1 MCQRIRKNEQNL
13 TPRTFYLPLYHY
25 YRTHLP
31 NELALKMDGAKASY
45 LYSTIRSSAVI
56 WWVGGREGCCA
67 ACGVSQSETAFSA
80 DLVSYLLI
88 LNTFVNNLNQI
99 NILLTNYLFLYLI
112 FVNNRVAVA
121 NIQMRTLKTEVEKGS
136 TWTAIGRGSAD
147 PKR

>member
-1 MCQRIRKNEQNL
+1 MAESPKKLHKHEQNL
-13 TPRTFYLPLYHY
+13 TSKPFYFLFLPLSK

-80 DLVSYLLI
+80 DLGGSSKYS
-88 LNTFVNNLNQI
+88 NENF
-99 NILLTNYLFLYLI
+99 
-112 FVNNRVAVA
+112 
-121 NIQMRTLKTEVEKGS
+121 EDCVEKGS
-136 TWTAIGRGSAD
+136 AWTAIGRGLVG